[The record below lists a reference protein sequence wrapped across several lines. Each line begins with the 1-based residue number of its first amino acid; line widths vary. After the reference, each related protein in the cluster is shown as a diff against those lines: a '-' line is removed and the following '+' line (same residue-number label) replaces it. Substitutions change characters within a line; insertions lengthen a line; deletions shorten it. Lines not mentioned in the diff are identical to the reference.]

1 MKGLIRGWLHYP
13 AEGSDRWLGGMNRYK
28 TVKKLGDGTYG
39 SVVKA
44 VNKQTGE
51 LVPAAAGRR
60 RRAGGRW
67 QSRS

>member
-1 MKGLIRGWLHYP
+1 MV
-13 AEGSDRWLGGMNRYK
+13 RYK

-51 LVPAAAGRR
+51 LVCGMFVLT
-60 RRAGGRW
+60 RAGV
-67 QSRS
+67 